1 MEQTYSKLGITMK
14 VIGLLMPRYG
24 KRKNGEYYA
33 KAKLEQYCENVINYK
48 NRDEIAS
55 FNPDWVIVLCDDEIF
70 SPRMDYMFNSLILN
84 DYVNIWTSKCL
95 YFWDSEDVYRI
106 DGLWGNMNF
115 PIMYRFIPEIDYQ
128 WKENNLI
135 PCNQPGPTEDSSV
148 PLFSYTNL
156 TESRRMR
163 NYRNFMLTK
172 DYNNHITKMHYKSL
186 FDDEIRLERWIN

>member
-1 MEQTYSKLGITMK
+1 MK
-14 VIGLLMPRYG
+14 VVGLLMPRHG
-24 KRKNGEYYA
+24 KREDGEYFA
-33 KAKLEQYCENVINYK
+33 KVKLEQYCEDVINYK

-55 FNPDWVIVLCDDEIF
+55 FNPDWVIILCDDEIF
-70 SPRMDYMFNSLILN
+70 SPRMDYMFNSLVLN

-128 WKENNLI
+128 WEEKNLI

-148 PLFSYTNL
+148 PLFSYANL
-156 TESRRMR
+156 TEGQRMR
-163 NYRNFMLTK
+163 NYGDFMLTK
-172 DYNNHITKMHYKSL
+172 DYNNYITRMHYKSL
-186 FDDEIRLERWIN
+186 FDDEIRLERWID